1 MTAKEFFYLVS
12 SMRDA
17 QRRYFQTR
25 DREVFRAA
33 RKLENLVDE
42 EIERTHQVLNVKEQI
57 NYDLKTGTGY

>member
-17 QRRYFQTR
+17 QKRYFQTR
-25 DREVFRAA
+25 DRAVFRAA

-42 EIERTHQVLNVKEQI
+42 EIDRTHQVLEARMSDYEQD
-57 NYDLKTGTGY
+57 Y

>member
-57 NYDLKTGTGY
+57 NYEQEA

>member
-42 EIERTHQVLNVKEQI
+42 EIERTHQVLSVKEQI
-57 NYDLKTGTGY
+57 NYDQE

>member
-25 DREVFRAA
+25 DQVVLRAA

-42 EIERTHQVLNVKEQI
+42 EIERTYQVLNAKEHARHE
-57 NYDLKTGTGY
+57 D

>member
-57 NYDLKTGTGY
+57 NYEQET

>member
-17 QRRYFQTR
+17 QKRYFQTK
-25 DREVFRAA
+25 DRAVFRAA

-42 EIERTHQVLNVKEQI
+42 EIDRTHQVLEARRSD
-57 NYDLKTGTGY
+57 YDQDY

>member
-25 DREVFRAA
+25 DRRVFLAA

-42 EIERTHQVLNVKEQI
+42 EIDRTNKVLHAKMQTYEQE
-57 NYDLKTGTGY
+57 ND

>member
-17 QRRYFQTR
+17 QKRYFQSR
-25 DREVFRAA
+25 DQVVLRAA

-42 EIERTHQVLNVKEQI
+42 EIERTYQVLNAKEQARHE
-57 NYDLKTGTGY
+57 G

>member
-17 QRRYFQTR
+17 QRRYFKTR
-25 DREVFRAA
+25 DREVFLAA

-57 NYDLKTGTGY
+57 NYEQET

>member
-25 DREVFRAA
+25 DQVILRAA

-42 EIERTHQVLNVKEQI
+42 EIERTYQVLNAKEHARHE
-57 NYDLKTGTGY
+57 D

>member
-17 QRRYFQTR
+17 QKRYFQTR
-25 DREVFRAA
+25 DRAVFRAA

-42 EIERTHQVLNVKEQI
+42 EIDRTHQVLNARSDDYEQ
-57 NYDLKTGTGY
+57 GY

>member
-17 QRRYFQTR
+17 QKRYFQTK
-25 DREVFRAA
+25 DRAVFRAA

-42 EIERTHQVLNVKEQI
+42 EIDRTHKVLEARRG
-57 NYDLKTGTGY
+57 NYE

>member
-1 MTAKEFFYLVS
+1 MTAKEFFYLVT

-25 DREVFRAA
+25 DRRVFLAA

-42 EIERTHQVLNVKEQI
+42 EIDRTNQVLHAKMQTYEQE
-57 NYDLKTGTGY
+57 ND

>member
-17 QRRYFQTR
+17 QKRYFQTR
-25 DREVFRAA
+25 DRAVFRAA

-42 EIERTHQVLNVKEQI
+42 EIDRTHQVLEAKVSDYEQV
-57 NYDLKTGTGY
+57 Y